1 MTIQLE
7 TMTMPYMNR
16 IQQKQSSNPIDSNR
30 SNDSSMIGSS
40 SSSSN
45 TTVDSGK
52 SISDDKS
59 PFFPVEQFKPL
70 PSILVDFFA
79 LTICDFLPMRPIEQR
94 TAPELMYF
102 IQKITFHA
110 RISCH
115 IAVVALIYIERCKS
129 ALPKNAIGDQASKYL
144 HGTKW
149 GSSQQ
154 LEADGPHDMA
164 DEDRPHWLT
173 NQRMSRLCGNMY
185 TNQQINELERSF
197 LSLIQYQC
205 WVDDMQVQDYL
216 VKHRQELLL

>member
-16 IQQKQSSNPIDSNR
+16 IQQKQPSNPIDSSR

-52 SISDDKS
+52 SISDDKA
-59 PFFPVEQFKPL
+59 PFFPVDQFKPL
-70 PSILVDFFA
+70 PSILVGKESELEIIEGTHSRRSLDFLA

-102 IQKITFHA
+102 IQKITYHA

-129 ALPKNAIGDQASKYL
+129 ALPKNAIGDQ
-144 HGTKW
+144 G
-149 GSSQQ
+149 
-154 LEADGPHDMA
+154 
-164 DEDRPHWLT
+164 R
-173 NQRMSRLCGNMY
+173 
-185 TNQQINELERSF
+185 
-197 LSLIQYQC
+197 
-205 WVDDMQVQDYL
+205 
-216 VKHRQELLL
+216 